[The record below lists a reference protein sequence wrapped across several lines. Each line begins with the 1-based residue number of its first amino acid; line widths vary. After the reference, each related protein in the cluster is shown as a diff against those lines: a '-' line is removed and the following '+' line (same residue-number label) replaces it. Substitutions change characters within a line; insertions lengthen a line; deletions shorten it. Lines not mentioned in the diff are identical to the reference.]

1 MGEQL
6 DGFIGLVAKGVV
18 GVVGFNDKSM
28 DKVKGTR
35 KCESVRCG
43 SEGDI
48 VMVVELERSGTVPP
62 VQQRA
67 SA

>member
-35 KCESVRCG
+35 KCESVR
-43 SEGDI
+43 
-48 VMVVELERSGTVPP
+48 
-62 VQQRA
+62 
-67 SA
+67 